1 MQPSGDTLEAAIPFC
16 ELMKSLKGTWI
27 QALTSFVFSVLVLL
41 TFRWVA
47 FEPYVI
53 PSGSML
59 PTLRILDFIYVNK
72 FSYGL
77 RLPFSSQWLWERDL
91 PSRCDVVVFRSQTT
105 DGQFV
110 IKRVMG
116 LPGEKVEL
124 LESGRVR
131 INDQVLPVN
140 RVGEVDDSILGR
152 ENCDAAGGSR
162 SHLIQ
167 TSRLLEDLEVDPI
180 VFAIV
185 VPPGHIV
192 LFGDNRH
199 ESADSRVWGALP
211 REQLLGQAL
220 GIWLSCEDSL
230 PGLPRVCDPASI
242 RWNRL
247 FQDLDVATKD
257 EEISAP

>member
-1 MQPSGDTLEAAIPFC
+1 MTEDQDLVEG
-16 ELMKSLKGTWI
+16 KSRKGTWP
-27 QALTSFVFSVLVLL
+27 QALGSFAVSVLLLL

-59 PTLRILDFIYVNK
+59 PTLKVLDFIYVNK

-91 PSRCDVVVFRSQTT
+91 PRRCDVAVFRSQTT
-105 DGQFV
+105 EGQFV

-124 LESGRVR
+124 LESGRIR
-131 INDQVLPVN
+131 IDDKLLPIE
-140 RVGEVDDSILGR
+140 RIGENDDSVLSR
-152 ENCDAAGGSR
+152 ESCDTGAGGGGR
-162 SHLIQ
+162 THVMQ
-167 TSRLLEDLEVDPI
+167 TSRLLQDLEVDP
-180 VFAIV
+180 VVYAIV
-185 VPPGHIV
+185 VPPGHLV

-211 REQLLGQAL
+211 REELLGQAL
-220 GIWLSCEDSL
+220 GIWLSCEDSMS
-230 PGLPRVCDPASI
+230 GLPRVCNPATI
-242 RWNRL
+242 RWDRM
-247 FQDLDVATKD
+247 FQDLDKST
-257 EEISAP
+257 EGT

>member
-1 MQPSGDTLEAAIPFC
+1 MNSEQDLE
-16 ELMKSLKGTWI
+16 EGKSRKGTWP
-27 QALTSFVFSVLVLL
+27 QALLSFAVSVVLLL

-72 FSYGL
+72 FAYGL

-105 DGQFV
+105 EGQFV

-124 LESGRVR
+124 LESGRIR
-131 INDQVLPVN
+131 IDDQLLPVE
-140 RVGEVDDSILGR
+140 RIGENDDSVLSR
-152 ENCDAAGGSR
+152 ESCDAKGGER
-162 SHLIQ
+162 THVMQ
-167 TSRLLEDLEVDPI
+167 TSRLLQDLEVDP
-180 VFAIV
+180 VVYAVV
-185 VPPGHIV
+185 VPPGQMV

-220 GIWLSCEDSL
+220 GIWLSCEESMS
-230 PGLPRVCDPASI
+230 GLPRVCNPATI
-242 RWNRL
+242 RWSRL
-247 FQDLDVATKD
+247 FQDLDQ
-257 EEISAP
+257 SAEGT

>member
-1 MQPSGDTLEAAIPFC
+1 MTGEQDLE
-16 ELMKSLKGTWI
+16 EGKSRKGTWP
-27 QALTSFVFSVLVLL
+27 QALLSFFLSVLLLL

-72 FSYGL
+72 FAYGL

-105 DGQFV
+105 EGQFV

-124 LESGRVR
+124 LESGRIR
-131 INDQVLPVN
+131 IDDQLLPVE
-140 RVGEVDDSILGR
+140 RIGENDDSVLGR
-152 ENCDAAGGSR
+152 ESCDSKAGGR
-162 SHLIQ
+162 THVMQ
-167 TSRLLEDLEVDPI
+167 TSRLQQDLEVDP
-180 VFAIV
+180 VVYAIV
-185 VPPGHIV
+185 VPAGHLV

-211 REQLLGQAL
+211 REQLLGQAR
-220 GIWLSCEDSL
+220 GIWLSCEESMS
-230 PGLPRVCDPASI
+230 GLPRVCNPATI

-247 FQDLDVATKD
+247 FQDLDEPAEGT
-257 EEISAP
+257 

>member
-1 MQPSGDTLEAAIPFC
+1 MTGEQDLE
-16 ELMKSLKGTWI
+16 EGKSRKGTWP
-27 QALTSFVFSVLVLL
+27 QALLSFFLSVLLLL

-59 PTLRILDFIYVNK
+59 PTLRVLDFIYVNK
-72 FSYGL
+72 FAYGL

-105 DGQFV
+105 EGQFV

-124 LESGRVR
+124 LESGRIR
-131 INDQVLPVN
+131 IDDQLLPVE
-140 RVGEVDDSILGR
+140 RIGENDDSVLGR
-152 ENCDAAGGSR
+152 ESCDSKEGGR
-162 SHLIQ
+162 THVMQ
-167 TSRLLEDLEVDPI
+167 TSRLLQDLEVDP
-180 VFAIV
+180 VVYAIV
-185 VPPGHIV
+185 VPPGHLV

-220 GIWLSCEDSL
+220 GIWLSCEESMS
-230 PGLPRVCDPASI
+230 GLPRVCNPATI

-247 FQDLDVATKD
+247 FQDLDEPAKGT
-257 EEISAP
+257 